1 MASAAA
7 AGLAGLFLA
16 DAAAGEAAAAAAGA
30 ALEAAAEAGGR
41 PRPRLGVASGAAAA
55 DAAGEAAALAA
66 GVAAFALAFGVE
78 GAAAFFG
85 LGGFGVDDDD
95 DAADFFVSFAD
106 GVCGVRAAEPGVELF
121 FAGSLQEKFLRDET
135 QVSQNCG
142 VEEN

>member
-30 ALEAAAEAGGR
+30 ALEVAAEAGGR

-95 DAADFFVSFAD
+95 AADFLVSFAD

>member
-16 DAAAGEAAAAAAGA
+16 DAAAGEAAAAAGGA

-95 DAADFFVSFAD
+95 DDDDAADFFVSFAD

-135 QVSQNCG
+135 QVSQN
-142 VEEN
+142 